1 MWRPVWCCPVVV
13 LLTLVAL
20 TGCASR
26 PTAELVGLGIDSI
39 DLTSATLK
47 FDVKVTNPY
56 PVALPLTNLDYN
68 LASSAASFLSG
79 QADLQGTVPAMG
91 DKVVS
96 LPAKI
101 TYSELLA
108 ALKGVRPGQVVPY
121 KAVVGLSVKSPVGGA
136 LRLPIEKEGQL
147 PVPAVPDVKVENITW
162 SNVSLDE
169 TTGVIKLNVTNPNQF
184 ALDVA
189 KIDYALSLGG
199 AEVAK
204 SALASATKLA
214 ASGGSGTVDIP
225 ISFSLKNLGLGAV
238 KMLTGSSGG
247 YGLSG
252 ALSVNT
258 PFGPMTLP
266 LKAQGTTLFKR

>member
-1 MWRPVWCCPVVV
+1 MVV
-13 LLTLVAL
+13 L

-26 PTAELVGLGIDSI
+26 PTAELAGVGLDSL
-39 DLTSATLK
+39 DLTSATLR

-56 PVALPLTNLDYN
+56 PVALPLANLDYN
-68 LASSAASFLSG
+68 LASNAASFLSG
-79 QADLQGTVPAMG
+79 QADLQGTVPALG
-91 DKVVS
+91 TKTVS

-101 TYSELLA
+101 TYRELLA
-108 ALKGVRPGQVVPY
+108 ALKGVTPGQVVPY
-121 KAVVGLSVKSPVGGA
+121 KAVMGLSVKSPVGGA
-136 LRLPIEKEGQL
+136 LRLPLEKEGQL
-147 PVPAVPDVKVENITW
+147 PVPAVPDVKVESITW
-162 SNVSLDE
+162 SNLSLE
-169 TTGVIKLNVTNPNQF
+169 EAKGVIKLHVTNPNQF

-189 KIDYALSLGG
+189 KIDYALNLGG

-225 ISFSLKNLGLGAV
+225 ITFSPKNLGLGAV
-238 KMLTGSSGG
+238 KMLSGSGGG

-266 LKAQGTTLFKR
+266 LSAQGTTLFRR